1 AYRCKESLAWVRQA
15 QSHQGA
21 AWRMTTFVS
30 YWLQELKAG
39 IFEPMRRALTT
50 IAGYKSLILRRWKS
64 TYSNARLEG
73 MNGLFQAARARA
85 RGYRNVNT
93 FITMIYL
100 IGAPL
105 GKLLNPFTRQLTPTK
120 SI

>member
-1 AYRCKESLAWVRQA
+1 
-15 QSHQGA
+15 
-21 AWRMTTFVS
+21 MTRFVG

-39 IFEPMRRALTT
+39 IFEPLKRALST
-50 IAGYKSLILRRWKS
+50 IAGYRSLILRRWKS

-85 RGYRNVNT
+85 RGYRNTST
-93 FITMIYL
+93 FMTMIYL

-105 GKLLNPFTRQLTPTK
+105 GKILSHFTRQLAPAFST
-120 SI
+120 